1 MSPIRVSVLCVAL
14 IALVALPALAEEPVA
29 KPVVVEFVNPENFTD
44 IRDRQFPSKPEENP
58 HLKNLRKHMEKSA
71 ARYVGPGQT
80 LLIKFTDIDL
90 AGDLEPHTNPNLLDT
105 RTVKSVYPPRAKL
118 NYVLSDAQG
127 AVIKSGDANLKDLG
141 FDAHNGGMSS
151 DPLRFDKRM
160 LDKWLRTEF
169 AAG

>member
-1 MSPIRVSVLCVAL
+1 MSVTRVATLCLAL
-14 IALVALPALAEEPVA
+14 IGLQALADSPVA
-29 KPVVVEFVNPENFTD
+29 KPVVVEFVNPENFSD

-90 AGDLEPHTNPNLLDT
+90 AGDIEPHSNPNLLDT
-105 RTVKSVYPPRAKL
+105 RTVKGVYPPRAKL

-127 AVIKSGDANLKDLG
+127 AVVKSGEADLKDLG

-160 LDKWLRTEF
+160 LDKWLRKEF

>member
-1 MSPIRVSVLCVAL
+1 MSVTRVATLCLAL
-14 IALVALPALAEEPVA
+14 IGLQALAESPVA
-29 KPVVVEFVNPENFTD
+29 KPVVVEFVNPENFSD

-90 AGDLEPHTNPNLLDT
+90 AGDIEPHSNPNLLDT
-105 RTVKSVYPPRAKL
+105 RTVKGVYPPRAKL

-127 AVIKSGDANLKDLG
+127 AVVKSGEADLKDLG

-160 LDKWLRTEF
+160 LDKWLRKEF

>member
-1 MSPIRVSVLCVAL
+1 MSLARVATLCLAL
-14 IALVALPALAEEPVA
+14 FGAQALAESPAV
-29 KPVVVEFVNPENFTD
+29 PSVVVEFVNPENFTD

-105 RTVKSVYPPRAKL
+105 RTVKGVYPPRAKL
-118 NYVLSDAQG
+118 SYVLSDAQG
-127 AVIKSGDANLKDLG
+127 GVVKSGDAELKDLG

-169 AAG
+169 NNGRR

>member
-1 MSPIRVSVLCVAL
+1 MSVTRVATLCLAL
-14 IALVALPALAEEPVA
+14 IGLQALAESPVA
-29 KPVVVEFVNPENFTD
+29 KPVVVEFVNPENFSD
-44 IRDRQFPSKPEENP
+44 IRDRQFPTKPEENP

-90 AGDLEPHTNPNLLDT
+90 AGDIEPHSNPNLLDT
-105 RTVKSVYPPRAKL
+105 RTVKGVYPPRAKL

-127 AVIKSGDANLKDLG
+127 AVVKSGEADLKDLG

-160 LDKWLRTEF
+160 LDKWLRKEF

>member
-1 MSPIRVSVLCVAL
+1 MMSPIRVSVLCFTL
-14 IALVALPALAEEPVA
+14 FALPALAEEPVA
-29 KPVVVEFVNPENFTD
+29 GSVVVEFVNPENFTD

-105 RTVKSVYPPRAKL
+105 RTVKGVYPPRAKL
-118 NYVLSDAQG
+118 SYVLSDAQG
-127 AVIKSGDANLKDLG
+127 AVVRSGDADLKDLG

-160 LDKWLRTEF
+160 LDKWLRKEF

>member
-1 MSPIRVSVLCVAL
+1 M
-14 IALVALPALAEEPVA
+14 
-29 KPVVVEFVNPENFTD
+29 
-44 IRDRQFPSKPEENP
+44 
-58 HLKNLRKHMEKSA
+58 
-71 ARYVGPGQT
+71 
-80 LLIKFTDIDL
+80 
-90 AGDLEPHTNPNLLDT
+90 
-105 RTVKSVYPPRAKL
+105 

-169 AAG
+169 GNGQR